1 MRLTVLKGFLVLG
14 LSEPVSTSGYQ
25 LHVLL
30 RAGRYTGAFRICKTL
45 GFDAPAPAGSHT
57 LGEALLYKVVDLV
70 QTILHLHSFQGADK
84 LLFLLLHCYCRIVGV
99 HNIVLSGWRE
109 IQIRVRG
116 LRRI

>member
-1 MRLTVLKGFLVLG
+1 
-14 LSEPVSTSGYQ
+14 
-25 LHVLL
+25 
-30 RAGRYTGAFRICKTL
+30 
-45 GFDAPAPAGSHT
+45 
-57 LGEALLYKVVDLV
+57 V